1 MASRKP
7 STEIPAKRA
16 PAALENDRDARFQA
30 LLRTACVKAAG
41 VGALSALVGA
51 IPGAGVLLRYT
62 LGELA
67 DIAAVSAI
75 QEKLI
80 EDTLALYELPLPEP
94 LRKPLIAQISALGAG
109 ASVGV
114 DAIGRRILGRF
125 GSKLG
130 GTVFGRVAPLVGVLT
145 SALGNAAT
153 TYAIGRRA
161 EAFAKM
167 GAAPADS
174 LVDAFRAFTGVDE
187 RRVWEWSVTATKDAL
202 GTISRV
208 TAKVKA
214 MNPFSRVEMP
224 DVDLDDEA
232 GESGTETPAPKSK
245 PRAAAAKRTRAAAT
259 KKPVRKATAAKKPAT
274 STKKGRAAA
283 RAPADEPTPAR
294 GAAKKRAGTRA
305 KTKPAATRRRGSSD
319 NTPSS

>member
-16 PAALENDRDARFQA
+16 PAALANDRDERFQA
-30 LLRTACVKAAG
+30 LLRNACVKAAG
-41 VGALSALVGA
+41 VGALSALVGV
-51 IPGAGVLLRYT
+51 IPGAGVLLRFA

-67 DIAAVSAI
+67 DAAAVGAI

-80 EDTLALYELPLPEP
+80 EDTLTLYELPLPEP

-187 RRVWEWSVTATKDAL
+187 RRVWEWSVTATKEAL
-202 GTISRV
+202 GTIARV
-208 TAKVKA
+208 TAKVKT
-214 MNPFSRVEMP
+214 MNPFSRVDMP
-224 DVDLDDEA
+224 DFGEDDEPGA
-232 GESGTETPAPKSK
+232 DAADATAPKRANPRRAPK
-245 PRAAAAKRTRAAAT
+245 KTPPRAAPAKSAASRSATRKTA
-259 KKPVRKATAAKKPAT
+259 PKATTRKPAASPKAAKKTVP
-274 STKKGRAAA
+274 R
-283 RAPADEPTPAR
+283 
-294 GAAKKRAGTRA
+294 GTR
-305 KTKPAATRRRGSSD
+305 KTGPKP
-319 NTPSS
+319 

>member
-16 PAALENDRDARFQA
+16 PARLENDRDARFQA
-30 LLRTACVKAAG
+30 LLRAACVKAAG

-51 IPGAGVLLRYT
+51 IPGAGVLLRFT

-67 DIAAVSAI
+67 DAAAVGAI

-80 EDTLALYELPLPEP
+80 EDTLALYELPLPEA

-109 ASVGV
+109 ASLGV

-187 RRVWEWSVTATKDAL
+187 RRVWEWSVAATKDAL
-202 GTISRV
+202 GTIGRV
-208 TAKVKA
+208 TAKMKA
-214 MNPFSRVEMP
+214 MNPFSRWEVP
-224 DVDLDDEA
+224 DVETGEDDPA
-232 GESGTETPAPKSK
+232 ANPAETAAEKPKAARK
-245 PRAAAAKRTRAAAT
+245 PHAAADKTASPSAKKASKAAKATRGAAT
-259 KKPVRKATAAKKPAT
+259 KSAAKAATANKAQVKK
-274 STKKGRAAA
+274 AAA
-283 RAPADEPTPAR
+283 RKPTRKQSP
-294 GAAKKRAGTRA
+294 
-305 KTKPAATRRRGSSD
+305 D
-319 NTPSS
+319 

>member
-7 STEIPAKRA
+7 STEIPARRA
-16 PAALENDRDARFQA
+16 PAPLENDRDARFQA
-30 LLRTACVKAAG
+30 LLRAACVRAAG

-51 IPGAGVLLRYT
+51 IPGAGVLLRFT
-62 LGELA
+62 LGELVDA
-67 DIAAVSAI
+67 AAVGAI

-80 EDTLALYELPLPEP
+80 EDTLALYELPLPDA

-109 ASVGV
+109 ASLGV

-125 GSKLG
+125 SNKLG
-130 GTVFGRVAPLVGVLT
+130 GTVFGRVASLAGVLT

-187 RRVWEWSVTATKDAL
+187 RRVWEWSVAATREAL
-202 GTISRV
+202 DTIARV
-208 TAKVKA
+208 TGKVKA
-214 MNPFSRVEMP
+214 MNPFSRWDMP
-224 DVDLDDEA
+224 DAEA
-232 GESGTETPAPKSK
+232 GEADDTPDPDGGTAEKPKAARRPRTAPGKSTSAK
-245 PRAAAAKRTRAAAT
+245 STKNAGAASRKTAARRS
-259 KKPVRKATAAKKPAT
+259 AAKKPAT
-274 STKKGRAAA
+274 KKAPAKKAATKAAA
-283 RAPADEPTPAR
+283 R
-294 GAAKKRAGTRA
+294 
-305 KTKPAATRRRGSSD
+305 KPSD
-319 NTPSS
+319 N

>member
-16 PAALENDRDARFQA
+16 SQNPQEARDAQFQA

-51 IPGAGVLLRYT
+51 IPGAGVLLRFAI
-62 LGELA
+62 GELA
-67 DIAAVSAI
+67 DAAAVSAI

-80 EDTLALYELPLPEP
+80 EDTLSLYELPLPDA

-109 ASVGV
+109 ASLGV

-130 GTVFGRVAPLVGVLT
+130 GSVFGRVAPIVGVLT

-161 EAFAKM
+161 ESFAKM

-174 LVDAFRAFTGVDE
+174 LADAFRAFTGLDE
-187 RRVWEWSVTATKDAL
+187 RRVWEWSVAATKEAL
-202 GTISRV
+202 GTLGRV
-208 TAKVKA
+208 TDKFKA
-214 MNPFSRVEMP
+214 INPFARWEMP
-224 DVDLDDEA
+224 DTDVADDDA
-232 GESGTETPAPKSK
+232 ADDAAAAAPPPAK
-245 PRAAAAKRTRAAAT
+245 PRARKAGAAAAK
-259 KKPVRKATAAKKPAT
+259 PVRK
-274 STKKGRAAA
+274 SAAA
-283 RAPADEPTPAR
+283 RKTSKTAA
-294 GAAKKRAGTRA
+294 AAKNTASKKTAARSAMKKIVSKARTR
-305 KTKPAATRRRGSSD
+305 KPSAPQS
-319 NTPSS
+319 

>member
-7 STEIPAKRA
+7 STEIPARRA
-16 PAALENDRDARFQA
+16 PAQLENDRDARFQA
-30 LLRTACVKAAG
+30 LLRAACVRAAG

-51 IPGAGVLLRYT
+51 IPGAGVLLRFT
-62 LGELA
+62 LGELVDA
-67 DIAAVSAI
+67 AAVGAI

-80 EDTLALYELPLPEP
+80 EDTLALYELPLPDA

-109 ASVGV
+109 ASLGV

-125 GSKLG
+125 GNKLG
-130 GTVFGRVAPLVGVLT
+130 GSVFGRVVPLVGVLT

-187 RRVWEWSVTATKDAL
+187 RRVWEWSVAATKEAL
-202 GTISRV
+202 DTIARV
-208 TAKVKA
+208 TGKLKA
-214 MNPFSRVEMP
+214 MNPFSLWDVP
-224 DVDLDDEA
+224 DAETGAGDEA
-232 GESGTETPAPKSK
+232 ADPTSGAVEEPEAARK
-245 PRAAAAKRTRAAAT
+245 PRTAARKSTAAKSTKNAGAASKKAAARRPAAKKSAVKKPPAKKAAAK
-259 KKPVRKATAAKKPAT
+259 ATARKPSA
-274 STKKGRAAA
+274 
-283 RAPADEPTPAR
+283 
-294 GAAKKRAGTRA
+294 
-305 KTKPAATRRRGSSD
+305 
-319 NTPSS
+319 N

>member
-16 PAALENDRDARFQA
+16 PARLENDRDARFQA
-30 LLRTACVKAAG
+30 LLRAACVKAAG

-51 IPGAGVLLRYT
+51 IPGAGVLLRFT

-67 DIAAVSAI
+67 DAAAVGAI

-80 EDTLALYELPLPEP
+80 EDTLALYELPLPEA

-109 ASVGV
+109 ASLGV

-187 RRVWEWSVTATKDAL
+187 RRVWEWSVAATKDAL
-202 GTISRV
+202 GTIGRV
-208 TAKVKA
+208 TAKMKA
-214 MNPFSRVEMP
+214 MNPFSRWEMP
-224 DVDLDDEA
+224 DVEA
-232 GESGTETPAPKSK
+232 GEDDPAANPAETAAEKPKAARK
-245 PRAAAAKRTRAAAT
+245 PRAAADETASPSAKKASKAATATRAAAT
-259 KKPVRKATAAKKPAT
+259 KSAAKAATANKAQVKK
-274 STKKGRAAA
+274 AAA
-283 RAPADEPTPAR
+283 RKPTRKQSP
-294 GAAKKRAGTRA
+294 
-305 KTKPAATRRRGSSD
+305 D
-319 NTPSS
+319 

>member
-30 LLRTACVKAAG
+30 LLRAACVKAAG

-51 IPGAGVLLRYT
+51 IPGAGVLLRFA

-67 DIAAVSAI
+67 DAAAVGAI

-80 EDTLALYELPLPEP
+80 EDTLTLYELPLPEP

-109 ASVGV
+109 ASLGV

-187 RRVWEWSVTATKDAL
+187 RRVWEWSVTATKEAL
-202 GTISRV
+202 ATVARV
-208 TAKVKA
+208 TSKVKA
-214 MNPFSRVEMP
+214 MNPFARWEVP
-224 DVDLDDEA
+224 DADADEA
-232 GESGTETPAPKSK
+232 ASDGEADAGEKSARETPRPAASRK
-245 PRAAAAKRTRAAAT
+245 PRAAAT
-259 KKPVRKATAAKKPAT
+259 KKTAAPAAKKTAAKK
-274 STKKGRAAA
+274 STKKRSVAKKAATTAKSPA
-283 RAPADEPTPAR
+283 RAR
-294 GAAKKRAGTRA
+294 R
-305 KTKPAATRRRGSSD
+305 ATRKTDDTSR
-319 NTPSS
+319 

>member
-16 PAALENDRDARFQA
+16 PARLENDRDQRFQA

-51 IPGAGVLLRYT
+51 IPGAGVLLRFT

-67 DIAAVSAI
+67 DAAAVGAI

-80 EDTLALYELPLPEP
+80 EDTLALYELPLPEA

-109 ASVGV
+109 ASIGV

-130 GTVFGRVAPLVGVLT
+130 GTVFGRVAPVIGVLT

-187 RRVWEWSVTATKDAL
+187 RRVWEWSVTATKEAL
-202 GTISRV
+202 GTIARV
-208 TAKVKA
+208 TKKVKG
-214 MNPFSRVEMP
+214 MNPFSGSDMP
-224 DVDLDDEA
+224 DMETGDDDDA
-232 GESGTETPAPKSK
+232 AKPTGAAAKKTKTARK
-245 PRAAAAKRTRAAAT
+245 PRATADKSAASPSAGKATKTATAARAAAKKAAAKTATGKKAAT
-259 KKPVRKATAAKKPAT
+259 KKPPA
-274 STKKGRAAA
+274 G
-283 RAPADEPTPAR
+283 
-294 GAAKKRAGTRA
+294 
-305 KTKPAATRRRGSSD
+305 
-319 NTPSS
+319 

>member
-1 MASRKP
+1 MMASRKP

-16 PAALENDRDARFQA
+16 PARLENDRDLRFQA

-51 IPGAGVLLRYT
+51 IPGAGVLLRFT

-67 DIAAVSAI
+67 DAAAVGAI

-80 EDTLALYELPLPEP
+80 EDTLALYELPLPEA

-109 ASVGV
+109 ASLGV

-130 GTVFGRVAPLVGVLT
+130 GTVFGRVAPVIGVLT
-145 SALGNAAT
+145 SAIGNAAT

-187 RRVWEWSVTATKDAL
+187 RRVWEWSVTATKEAL
-202 GTISRV
+202 GTIGRV
-208 TAKVKA
+208 TEKVKS
-214 MNPFSRVEMP
+214 MNPFSRWEMP
-224 DVDLDDEA
+224 DVETGEDDDAADQADTAAEK
-232 GESGTETPAPKSK
+232 PKAAARK
-245 PRAAAAKRTRAAAT
+245 PRAATDKSTANSSAKKATKAATAARAAAKKPAAKAATVKKAAT
-259 KKPVRKATAAKKPAT
+259 KKP
-274 STKKGRAAA
+274 
-283 RAPADEPTPAR
+283 PAR
-294 GAAKKRAGTRA
+294 
-305 KTKPAATRRRGSSD
+305 
-319 NTPSS
+319 

>member
-30 LLRTACVKAAG
+30 LLRAACVKAAG

-51 IPGAGVLLRYT
+51 IPGAGVVLRFA

-67 DIAAVSAI
+67 DVAAVSAI

-109 ASVGV
+109 ASLGV

-187 RRVWEWSVTATKDAL
+187 RRVWEWSVAATQEAL
-202 GTISRV
+202 GTIARV

-214 MNPFSRVEMP
+214 MNPFARWEVP
-224 DVDLDDEA
+224 DVDDAGDAVAEA
-232 GESGTETPAPKSK
+232 AQEAPAAKRK
-245 PRAAAAKRTRAAAT
+245 PRAAAKSAT
-259 KKPVRKATAAKKPAT
+259 GTPKKPARKT
-274 STKKGRAAA
+274 PATGKAAPRQPASKTAA
-283 RAPADEPTPAR
+283 RKAGVAR
-294 GAAKKRAGTRA
+294 PAAKKRAAA
-305 KTKPAATRRRGSSD
+305 KTARKSAARSRRDSSGD
-319 NTPSS
+319 ADAST